1 MNEMI
6 SKLDIAGKIAGMPSG
21 IIVAEITGESADGR
35 PLLRWGKGR
44 AKARPARVVW
54 MQSPPQWSACK
65 GLRVIAGFED
75 GDPAK
80 PILLGLLDSPPPAEE
95 IEAPAPADALNRPG
109 QVMIDGERMVLSADK
124 EIVLKC
130 GKASITLTRAGKILL
145 RGAYLLSRSS
155 GVNRIKGGSVQ
166 IN

>member
-6 SKLDIAGKIAGMPSG
+6 SKLDIAGKIAGMPAG

-65 GLRVIAGFED
+65 GLRAIAGFED
-75 GDPAK
+75 GDPEK

-95 IEAPAPADALNRPG
+95 IEEPADATDRPD
-109 QVMIDGERMVLSADK
+109 QVLIDGKRMVLSADK

-130 GKASITLTRAGKILL
+130 GKASITLTRAGKILF
-145 RGAYLLSRSS
+145 RGAYVLSRSS

>member
-65 GLRVIAGFED
+65 GLRAIAGFED

-80 PILLGLLDSPPPAEE
+80 PILLGLLDRPPPVEE
-95 IEAPAPADALNRPG
+95 NEVAVPVDGPERADEAL
-109 QVMIDGERMVLSADK
+109 IDGERVVLSADK
-124 EIVLKC
+124 EIVLQC
-130 GKASITLTRAGKILL
+130 GKASITLTRAGKILI
-145 RGAYLLSRSS
+145 RGEYVLSRSA
-155 GVNRIKGGSVQ
+155 GTNRIKGGSVQ